1 MRTVCGKIKTIFV
14 IGDAILLFRRYLDV
28 MDPRKFFKRLARDLG
43 LLKTDSSTQRKSEKV
58 SEPVNFEHR
67 VHVAVDGDSGRFVGL
82 PPQWRRVVGR
92 QPDHD
97 VSYPENS
104 HSVPRRN
111 LTQRNRQILDDNALD
126 HTLSRTN
133 TGNFTSFA
141 TSLETP
147 RSRASVADNQDLII
161 ERLKRE
167 LRDYKARNSHAF
179 EESTEDM
186 FGNLNRVPLMQFSP
200 LDENRSHV
208 TLPIFSNNFH
218 ESEELVETALLTNE
232 LGSKNNGNYAQTT
245 KTLHSPSPTKHANA
259 NGKITAQSPTKLN
272 GIKSNGN
279 PKALRRSE
287 SEV

>member
-1 MRTVCGKIKTIFV
+1 
-14 IGDAILLFRRYLDV
+14 

-43 LLKTDSSTQRKSEKV
+43 LLKTDSGTQKKSEKV
-58 SEPVNFEHR
+58 SEPANFEHR

-92 QPDHD
+92 KPDHD
-97 VSYPENS
+97 VLYPESS
-104 HSVPRRN
+104 HPALRRN
-111 LTQRNRQILDDNALD
+111 FTQRNREVLDDNALD
-126 HTLSRTN
+126 DSLSRTN
-133 TGNFTSFA
+133 TGSFTNFTA
-141 TSLETP
+141 SLEAP

-179 EESTEDM
+179 EESTENM
-186 FGNLNRVPLMQFSP
+186 FGNLSSVYQMQFPP
-200 LDENRSHV
+200 LGDNRSND
-208 TLPIFSNNFH
+208 TLPIYSNNFH
-218 ESEELVETALLTNE
+218 EFEETVENAPPTNE
-232 LGSKNNGNYAQTT
+232 LRSKNNGNYAETSTT
-245 KTLHSPSPTKHANA
+245 LLSPTKHTSA
-259 NGKITAQSPTKLN
+259 NGKIIAQSPTKLN

>member
-1 MRTVCGKIKTIFV
+1 
-14 IGDAILLFRRYLDV
+14 

-43 LLKTDSSTQRKSEKV
+43 LLKTDSNTQRKSEKV

-92 QPDHD
+92 KPDHD
-97 VSYPENS
+97 VLYPEGS
-104 HSVPRRN
+104 HSAVPRRN
-111 LTQRNRQILDDNALD
+111 LTQRDRQILDDNALD

-133 TGNFTSFA
+133 MGNYTSFA

-179 EESTEDM
+179 EESSEDM
-186 FGNLNRVPLMQFSP
+186 FGNLSRVSQMQFSP
-200 LDENRSHV
+200 LAETQSHD
-208 TLPIFSNNFH
+208 TLPIFSNSFH
-218 ESEELVETALLTNE
+218 ESEELVEEALLTNE
-232 LGSKNNGNYAQTT
+232 LDSNENNGNYSQTT
-245 KTLHSPSPTKHANA
+245 RTLPSPTKHANA
-259 NGKITAQSPTKLN
+259 NSTITAQSPTKLN
-272 GIKSNGN
+272 GIKSNGK
-279 PKALRRSE
+279 PLRRSE

>member
-1 MRTVCGKIKTIFV
+1 
-14 IGDAILLFRRYLDV
+14 

-58 SEPVNFEHR
+58 SDPVNFEHR

-92 QPDHD
+92 KQDRD
-97 VSYPENS
+97 VLYPENS
-104 HSVPRRN
+104 HLIATRN
-111 LTQRNRQILDDNALD
+111 LTQRNRQILDDNELD

-133 TGNFTSFA
+133 AGNITSFA

-167 LRDYKARNSHAF
+167 LRDYKARNLHAF

-186 FGNLNRVPLMQFSP
+186 FGNLSRLSKTQFPP
-200 LDENRSHV
+200 LDDNQSHD
-208 TLPIFSNNFH
+208 TLPIFSNSFH
-218 ESEELVETALLTNE
+218 ESEELVENSLLTNE
-232 LGSKNNGNYAQTT
+232 LGSKNNGNYSQTT
-245 KTLHSPSPTKHANA
+245 KTLRSPTKYANA
-259 NGKITAQSPTKLN
+259 NGKITAQSPSKLN

>member
-1 MRTVCGKIKTIFV
+1 
-14 IGDAILLFRRYLDV
+14 

-67 VHVAVDGDSGRFVGL
+67 VHVAVDGDSGGFVGL

-92 QPDHD
+92 KSDHD
-97 VSYPENS
+97 ASYPESS
-104 HSVPRRN
+104 HSIPRRN
-111 LTQRNRQILDDNALD
+111 LTQRNREILDDNALD
-126 HTLSRTN
+126 RTLSRTN
-133 TGNFTSFA
+133 TANFTSFA
-141 TSLETP
+141 ASLETP

-179 EESTEDM
+179 EEESAEDM
-186 FGNLNRVPLMQFSP
+186 FGNLSRVSQLQSSP
-200 LDENRSHV
+200 LVDNRSQD
-208 TLPIFSNNFH
+208 TLPLFSNNSH
-218 ESEELVETALLTNE
+218 ESEELVENTLLTNE
-232 LGSKNNGNYAQTT
+232 LGSKNNGHYAQTT
-245 KTLHSPSPTKHANA
+245 KSLPSPTKHANA
-259 NGKITAQSPTKLN
+259 NGTIKAQSPAKLN

-279 PKALRRSE
+279 PKVFRRSE

>member
-1 MRTVCGKIKTIFV
+1 
-14 IGDAILLFRRYLDV
+14 

-58 SEPVNFEHR
+58 SDPVNFEHR

-92 QPDHD
+92 KQDRD
-97 VSYPENS
+97 VLYPETS
-104 HSVPRRN
+104 HLLATRN
-111 LTQRNRQILDDNALD
+111 FTRSNRKILDDNELD
-126 HTLSRTN
+126 HTLSRTSN
-133 TGNFTSFA
+133 TGNITSLA

-186 FGNLNRVPLMQFSP
+186 FGNLSRVSQTEFPP
-200 LDENRSHV
+200 LDDNQSQDS
-208 TLPIFSNNFH
+208 LPIFSNNFH
-218 ESEELVETALLTNE
+218 ESEELVENALLANE

-245 KTLHSPSPTKHANA
+245 KTLPSPTKYANV
-259 NGKITAQSPTKLN
+259 NGKITAQSTTKLN